1 MINDKNYLKK
11 IKNNR
16 IVLSQVFIFPKFFME
31 KIVHRYEEKFS
42 LIYRDANIGYWTIFV
57 MMILA
62 LLALAV
68 FVGMHYFH
76 IQPTIFGA
84 NTFTISN
91 DLAFGVFQFR
101 VTHLAITTIIL
112 TSYVVIYGGLLLY
125 VLKTLKKLALFGKE
139 GDIFRPESKKIIQN
153 LSGLFIFLAI
163 LGTRLVVVSIVIF
176 IIILYESF
184 FVGYHYKKENEKLSE
199 ENNLTI

>member
-1 MINDKNYLKK
+1 
-11 IKNNR
+11 
-16 IVLSQVFIFPKFFME
+16 ME

-68 FVGMHYFH
+68 FVGMQYFH
-76 IQPTIFGA
+76 VQPTIFGA
-84 NTFTISN
+84 NHFAISSEF
-91 DLAFGVFQFR
+91 AFGVFQFR
-101 VTHLAITTIIL
+101 VTHLAIATIIL

-125 VLKTLKKLALFGKE
+125 VFKTLKKLALFRKE

-163 LGTRLVVVSIVIF
+163 LGTRFVVVPIVIF

>member
-1 MINDKNYLKK
+1 M
-11 IKNNR
+11 
-16 IVLSQVFIFPKFFME
+16 
-31 KIVHRYEEKFS
+31 VHSYEEKFS
-42 LIYRDANIGYWTIFV
+42 LIYRAANIGYWTIFV

-101 VTHLAITTIIL
+101 VTHLALVTIVL
-112 TSYVVIYGGLLLY
+112 ASYIIIYGGLLLY
-125 VLKTLKKLALFGKE
+125 IFKALKKLALFGKE
-139 GDIFRPESKKIIQN
+139 GNIFQPESKQMIQK
-153 LSGLFIFLAI
+153 LSVIFIFLAV
-163 LGTRLVVVSIVIF
+163 LGTRLIVVPIVIF
-176 IIILYESF
+176 ISILYESF
-184 FVGYHYKKENEKLSE
+184 FIGYHYKKENEKLSE
-199 ENNLTI
+199 ENNLMI

>member
-1 MINDKNYLKK
+1 M
-11 IKNNR
+11 
-16 IVLSQVFIFPKFFME
+16 
-31 KIVHRYEEKFS
+31 VHSYEEKFS
-42 LIYRDANIGYWTIFV
+42 LIYRAANIGYWTIFV

-101 VTHLAITTIIL
+101 VTHLAIATIVL

-125 VLKTLKKLALFGKE
+125 VFKTL
-139 GDIFRPESKKIIQN
+139 
-153 LSGLFIFLAI
+153 
-163 LGTRLVVVSIVIF
+163 
-176 IIILYESF
+176 
-184 FVGYHYKKENEKLSE
+184 
-199 ENNLTI
+199 

>member
-1 MINDKNYLKK
+1 M
-11 IKNNR
+11 
-16 IVLSQVFIFPKFFME
+16 
-31 KIVHRYEEKFS
+31 VHSYEEKFS
-42 LIYRDANIGYWTIFV
+42 LIYRAANIGYWTIFV

-91 DLAFGVFQFR
+91 DLAFGVCQFR
-101 VTHLAITTIIL
+101 VTHLAIATIIL

-125 VLKTLKKLALFGKE
+125 VF
-139 GDIFRPESKKIIQN
+139 
-153 LSGLFIFLAI
+153 
-163 LGTRLVVVSIVIF
+163 
-176 IIILYESF
+176 
-184 FVGYHYKKENEKLSE
+184 
-199 ENNLTI
+199 

>member
-1 MINDKNYLKK
+1 
-11 IKNNR
+11 
-16 IVLSQVFIFPKFFME
+16 ME

-42 LIYRDANIGYWTIFV
+42 LIYRDANIDYWTIFV

-68 FVGMHYFH
+68 FVGMYYFH
-76 IQPTIFGA
+76 IQPTIFSA

-91 DLAFGVFQFR
+91 DLAFGVLQFR
-101 VTHLAITTIIL
+101 VTHLAIATIIL

-163 LGTRLVVVSIVIF
+163 LGTHLVVVSIVIF

>member
-1 MINDKNYLKK
+1 
-11 IKNNR
+11 
-16 IVLSQVFIFPKFFME
+16 ME

-42 LIYRDANIGYWTIFV
+42 LIYRDANIGYWAIFV

-68 FVGMHYFH
+68 FVGMYYFH
-76 IQPTIFGA
+76 IQPTIFSA

-91 DLAFGVFQFR
+91 DLTFGVFQFR

-139 GDIFRPESKKIIQN
+139 GDIFQPESKKIIQN

-163 LGTRLVVVSIVIF
+163 LGTHLVVVPIVIF

-184 FVGYHYKKENEKLSE
+184 FVGYPYKRENEKLSE

>member
-1 MINDKNYLKK
+1 
-11 IKNNR
+11 
-16 IVLSQVFIFPKFFME
+16 ME

-42 LIYRDANIGYWTIFV
+42 LIYRDANIGYWAIFV

-68 FVGMHYFH
+68 FVGMYYFH
-76 IQPTIFGA
+76 IQPTIFSA

-91 DLAFGVFQFR
+91 DLTFGVFQFR

-139 GDIFRPESKKIIQN
+139 GDIFQPESKKIIQN

-163 LGTRLVVVSIVIF
+163 LGTHLVVVPIVIF
-176 IIILYESF
+176 IKGKMKNSAKKII
-184 FVGYHYKKENEKLSE
+184 
-199 ENNLTI
+199 